1 MDEYQAGPVI
11 FWTACRDSVTGGLD
25 VSAYDTYNNRW
36 LFNRSFGGHL
46 VGSVGT
52 AAHMQ
57 DGATFFGEGLDG
69 AVWTIS
75 VGTDGTSTGWT
86 SLGGKITGGV
96 NAAGS

>member
-1 MDEYQAGPVI
+1 
-11 FWTACRDSVTGGLD
+11 
-25 VSAYDTYNNRW
+25 
-36 LFNRSFGGHL
+36 
-46 VGSVGT
+46 
-52 AAHMQ
+52 MQ